1 MERKS
6 ILNSVDIDSKI
17 KADKRER
24 RIFEAIKEDYSTIK
38 ALQPYLLDSMCCY
51 DSGILDIDYVKE
63 VVNLRIEDI
72 DRLPYQLKQLR
83 LQNIDIYNRVSNTYY
98 FELLQDET
106 TFDDDSEDYLELYVD
121 LNENEDGITFKEL
134 ADFINEDEMVIMRL
148 IKNIEGF
155 IELEECGK
163 YGYSQ
168 MALNDDFY
176 VRLVPVVD
184 EKNRLTQLKYQYLL
198 KAKAIRKI
206 LYQLEIEDSIR
217 NDQ

>member
-6 ILNSVDIDSKI
+6 NCVDIDNKI
-17 KADKRER
+17 NAYKRER
-24 RIFEAIKEDYSTIK
+24 RIFEAITEDYSTIK
-38 ALQPYLLDSMCCY
+38 TLQPYLLDSMCCY
-51 DSGILDIDYVKE
+51 DSAILDIDYVKE
-63 VVNLRIEDI
+63 IASLGINGI
-72 DRLPYQLKQLR
+72 DKLPYQLKQLR
-83 LQNIDIYNRVSNTYY
+83 LQNIDIYNRISNTDY
-98 FELLQDET
+98 FELLQDER
-106 TFDDDSEDYLELYVD
+106 TFDDDSESYLELYVS

-134 ADFINEDEMVIMRL
+134 ADFINKDEMIIMRL

-155 IELEECGK
+155 IELDECGK

-184 EKNRLTQLKYQYLL
+184 EKNRLTNLKYQYLL

-206 LYQLEIEDSIR
+206 LCQLGIENCIM
-217 NDQ
+217 NDK

>member
-1 MERKS
+1 MERK
-6 ILNSVDIDSKI
+6 LNCVDIDNKI

-24 RIFEAIKEDYSTIK
+24 RIFEAITEDYSTIK
-38 ALQPYLLDSMCCY
+38 TLQPYLLDSMCCY

-63 VVNLRIEDI
+63 VAGLGINGI
-72 DRLPYQLKQLR
+72 DKLPYQLKQLR
-83 LQNIDIYNRVSNTYY
+83 LQNIDIYNRISNTDY
-98 FELLQDET
+98 FELLQDER
-106 TFDDDSEDYLELYVD
+106 TFDDDSESYLELYVS

-134 ADFINEDEMVIMRL
+134 ADFINKDEMIIMRL

-168 MALNDDFY
+168 MVLNDDFY

-184 EKNRLTQLKYQYLL
+184 EKNRLTKLKYQYLL

-206 LYQLEIEDSIR
+206 LCQLGIENCIM
-217 NDQ
+217 NDK